1 MTPMLEGVGIA
12 LESLRAH
19 KGRAAL
25 TILGVAIG
33 VLVGMEIGAII
44 SGFNKGVA
52 DILERSGPKTVWVG
66 RFFQGG
72 VNNCE
77 GDDRC
82 PSRHNPPL
90 SLGDPRA
97 GERLPAERWWAVEA
111 GGE

>member
-33 VLVGMEIGAII
+33 VLGVMVIGAII

-52 DILERSGPKTVWVG
+52 DILERSGPKTFWVG

-72 VNNCE
+72 VNTCE
-77 GDDRC
+77 GDGSF
-82 PSRHNPPL
+82 PLRHNPPR
-90 SLGDPRA
+90 SLGDAR
-97 GERLPAERWWAVEA
+97 GVE
-111 GGE
+111 G